1 MKKINVMD
9 KKSKVFDC
17 ITFFNENFIANLRFE
32 ILDPVVDFFI
42 ICESIYDHKG
52 KKKKIN
58 FKLKNN
64 KFKKKIIHIIIKDKF
79 PQPTDPWKN
88 QALQREK
95 IFNGLNNCKEND
107 YVMFSDPDEIPNPNL
122 LKNFFLKK
130 KYGIFLQKHFV
141 YKINLLNQYEN
152 PWEGT
157 RIVKK
162 KNLLSI
168 DFLRQKIVQKNL
180 KYPFWRIDKEK
191 NIEIFE
197 NGGWHFNNLMSAE
210 DISLK
215 IKAFAHSEYNKK
227 EFFDISSIKK
237 KIIKKKD
244 LFNRNRVFN
253 KVKIVKKN
261 YPNYILNNLNKFINF
276 IH

>member
-1 MKKINVMD
+1 MKKKEKI
-9 KKSKVFDC
+9 KQSKIFDC
-17 ITFFNENFIANLRFE
+17 ITFFNENFITNVRFE

-52 KKKKIN
+52 NKKKTN
-58 FKLKNN
+58 FKLKNI
-64 KFKKKIIHIIIKDKF
+64 KFKKKIIHLILKDKF
-79 PQPTDPWKN
+79 PIPTDPWKN

-95 IFNGLNNCKEND
+95 IFEGLQDCRKND

-122 LKNFFLKK
+122 LKNLFLRK

-141 YKINLLNQYEN
+141 YKINLQNQYED

-157 RIVKK
+157 RITRK
-162 KNLLSI
+162 KNLFSI
-168 DFLRQKIVQKNL
+168 NFMRQKILRKNL

-191 NIEIFE
+191 DIEVFE
-197 NGGWHFNNLMSAE
+197 NGGWHFNNLMSPE

-215 IKAFAHSEYNKK
+215 IKTFAHSEYNKK
-227 EFFDISSIKK
+227 HFYDIDLIKK
-237 KIIKKKD
+237 KIIEKKD
-244 LFNRNRVFN
+244 LYNRNRVFN
-253 KVKIVKKN
+253 KVKIIKKN